1 MKIKLIVLFTLATL
15 VAKAQDTI
23 PELITDRPDQ
33 TESAAVVPLGAL
45 QLETG
50 FIVEV
55 DENEYFDLKNT
66 TYNTTLLRYGLFENF
81 ELRMGLAYIEQEYTG
96 YGTII
101 HSGLTPLY
109 TGFKIKI
116 SEERGWMPEMAF
128 LGSLTL
134 PVTAADEYKPDNA
147 APAMRFAFAHTLSE
161 HFSLGYNLG
170 AEWSGESALPY
181 YYYSMALGMSFG
193 ERTGMFVETYGYI
206 PEGEEILPMLDAGLT
221 YLLRHNLQFD
231 ISGGIG
237 LKEDVPDY
245 FVSAGLSLRIP
256 R

>member
-45 QLETG
+45 QIETG
-50 FIVEV
+50 YILEV
-55 DENEYFDLKNT
+55 DENQYFDLKST
-66 TYNTTLLRYGLFENF
+66 TFNTTLLRYGLLDNF
-81 ELRMGLAYIEQEYTG
+81 ELRMGLAFLEQEYTG
-96 YGTII
+96 FGTNIN
-101 HSGLTPLY
+101 SGLTPLY

-116 SEERGWMPEMAF
+116 SNEQGWIPEMAF

-134 PVTAADEYKPDNA
+134 PVTAGDDFKPEYA
-147 APAMRFAFAHTLSE
+147 APAMRFAFAHTLSD
-161 HFSLGYNLG
+161 HFSFGYNLG

-181 YYYSMALGMSFG
+181 YYYSIALGMSFG
-193 ERTGMFVETYGYI
+193 EHTGMFVETYGYV
-206 PEGEEILPMLDAGLT
+206 PEGEEIMPMMDAGLT
-221 YLLRHNLQFD
+221 YLLRDNLQFD

-237 LKEDVPDY
+237 LNDDAPDY
-245 FVSAGLSLRIP
+245 FISAGLSFRIP